1 MTQAFIIAELD
12 DTQLVSSTVLY
23 DAYIS
28 YTGKYLNMYYNS
40 IDKAI
45 EIATKGTFSNFE
57 KGGGVRQRDGEDEC
71 IYGDSIDAVTPDIY
85 DYIYYYSK
93 RNDAWM
99 VKLPNDENV
108 WFILSDMIDCMIDN
122 EHEHEHEHG
131 G

>member
-45 EIATKGTFSNFE
+45 EIATKGTFSNFV
-57 KGGGVRQRDGEDEC
+57 KGGLVRQRDGEDEC

-99 VKLPNDENV
+99 VKIPNDDCV
-108 WFILSDMIDCMIDN
+108 WFNLSDMIDCMVDN
-122 EHEHEHEHG
+122 EHGDEDNE
-131 G
+131 